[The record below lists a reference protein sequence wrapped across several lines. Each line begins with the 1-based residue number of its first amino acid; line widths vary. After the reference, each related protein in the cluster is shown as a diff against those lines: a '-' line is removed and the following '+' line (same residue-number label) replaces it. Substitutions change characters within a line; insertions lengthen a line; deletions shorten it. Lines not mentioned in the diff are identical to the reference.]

1 MYFRKKKKSY
11 ATNAKMAL
19 RPGVRVVFVHLIFIQ
34 YWKLKI
40 KTSQSWFSI
49 FDCSNIENQKF
60 TILIFNFCF

>member
-34 YWKLKI
+34 Y
-40 KTSQSWFSI
+40 
-49 FDCSNIENQKF
+49 
-60 TILIFNFCF
+60 